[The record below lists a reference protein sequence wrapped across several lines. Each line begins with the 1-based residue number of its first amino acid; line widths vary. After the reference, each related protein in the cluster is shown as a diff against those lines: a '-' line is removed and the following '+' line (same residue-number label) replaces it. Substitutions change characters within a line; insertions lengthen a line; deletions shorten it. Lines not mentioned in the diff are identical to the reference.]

1 MKIIML
7 MLLAILPLHAYA
19 DFEIE
24 DGALRSKQEQ
34 QRLEDEQKKAKV
46 AAATAAA
53 KLAAQEA
60 ALAATVAAVE
70 LENKSLNKKNTKS
83 IKVDSS
89 LKSDEVLVGSNQ
101 EGSVWVK
108 NSTDSLRSVVNDWSV
123 RAGWQVEWNVKDSQ
137 TQEDQDFKLGGG
149 LRYQGSYQESITRLF
164 NSLPVRIKVRAEFWP
179 ENDPPLLYVIK
190 GEEQ

>member
-1 MKIIML
+1 MKRIML
-7 MLLAILPLHAYA
+7 VLLTILPLHVYA
-19 DFEIE
+19 GFEIE

-34 QRLEDEQKKAKV
+34 QRLEDEQKKTKV
-46 AAATAAA
+46 AAAAAAA
-53 KLAAQEA
+53 KVAAQEA
-60 ALAATVAAVE
+60 AAAAE
-70 LENKSLNKKNTKS
+70 LEKKALNKKDTKTV
-83 IKVDSS
+83 KVDSS
-89 LKSDEVLVGSNQ
+89 LRSDEVLVGSTQ

-108 NSTDSLRSVVNDWSV
+108 NSTDSLRSVVNDWSA

-164 NSLPVRIKVRAEFWP
+164 NSLPIRIKVRAEFWP
-179 ENDPPLLYVIK
+179 ENDPPLLYIIK